1 MDFQVTDGISPELN
15 LLAKGIGDTR
25 VIVAA
30 CGKRLEKELRDH
42 FAALDKRPNSMG
54 WPKRH
59 FWNRQVRSRIA
70 LSSITST
77 TATVTIASPELVH
90 RIKGGTIRPKR
101 AKTLAIPANA
111 EAYKLGSPR
120 EANIDQLDYIPL
132 HQGNLVGALIRRF
145 QSIIKRTKKGS
156 AGKTIGGDV
165 MYWLVRSVTT
175 KPHPEDLPSANNL
188 AIAIIDEARKAVA
201 RKLRI
206 R

>member
-1 MDFQVTDGISPELN
+1 MDFQVTDGITPELN
-15 LLAKGIGDTR
+15 LLAKDIGDSR

-30 CGKRLEKELRDH
+30 CAKRLEKELRDH
-42 FAALDKRPNSMG
+42 FAMLDSKPNSMG

-70 LSSITST
+70 ISSITST

-90 RIKGGTIRPKR
+90 RIQGGTIRPKR
-101 AKTLAIPANA
+101 GKTLAIPANA
-111 EAYKLGSPR
+111 AAYKAGSPR
-120 EANIDQLDYIPL
+120 EANVDQLDYIPL

-145 QSIIKRTKKGS
+145 QSIIKKTKKGTT
-156 AGKTIGGDV
+156 GKMVGGDV
-165 MYWLVRSVTT
+165 WYWLVRSVTT
-175 KPHPEDLPSANNL
+175 KPHPEDLPSDFIL
-188 AIAIIDEARKAVA
+188 STAIGEEARKVIA